1 MNENLKWFLFTMS
14 SYLSIRDGSTFTLTN
29 IGTDLFRF
37 GKYVRG
43 TISGI
48 SGTVLWDSTGR
59 LVYPTTYANGSK
71 NLVLKLTLAQMRSNN
86 LLPPSL
92 DNFLAATGDNYNTY
106 DGAGPPIIQVTEYQV
121 GVNKQLLRLKGSR
134 GATVIEWSPSGEP
147 ISGSL
152 DQNDRIGLFSE
163 ISNYEFILDE
173 NNCPNFSPVIN
184 QVSLETVLTATGI
197 TLLYFFT
204 DLSLTVLEYRAAGI
218 NVWDGQGNHMTDP
231 TLNMVDI
238 VTNTDFINNY

>member
-1 MNENLKWFLFTMS
+1 MS

-29 IGTDLFRF
+29 IGTDLFKF

-71 NLVLKLTLAQMRSNN
+71 NLVLKLNLTQMKANN
-86 LLPPSL
+86 LLPQSL
-92 DNFLAATGDNYNTY
+92 DNFLEVTGDAYFTY
-106 DGAGPPIIQVTEYQV
+106 DGRTPPLVQVTEYQV
-121 GVNKQLLRLKGSR
+121 GVNKQLLRLKGTINSVV
-134 GATVIEWSPSGEP
+134 TEWNPSGEP
-147 ISGSL
+147 ISGAMS
-152 DQNDRIGLFSE
+152 QNDRLGLFSE
-163 ISNYEFILDE
+163 ISNYEYLLNE
-173 NNCPNFSPVIN
+173 NNCSNFSPVMN
-184 QVSLETVLTATGI
+184 QVLLETVLTATGI

-204 DLSLTVLEYRAAGI
+204 DLSLTVLEYRSGGVD
-218 NVWDGQGNHMTDP
+218 VWDGQGNHLTDP

-238 VTNTDFINNY
+238 VSNTDFQNNY